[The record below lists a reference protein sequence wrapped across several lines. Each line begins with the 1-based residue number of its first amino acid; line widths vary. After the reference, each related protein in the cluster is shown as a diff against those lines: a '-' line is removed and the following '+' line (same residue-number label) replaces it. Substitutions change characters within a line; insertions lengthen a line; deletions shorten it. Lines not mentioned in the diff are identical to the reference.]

1 VGQEQTTI
9 HALLDQYARLARETQ
24 EKGLRLKKRAQC
36 YLTTNP
42 LWTARSKYA
51 WLLQDWP
58 GYDAKTDTG
67 IDLVKMLQP
76 DPTA

>member
-24 EKGLRLKKRAQC
+24 EKGLRLKKLAQC

-42 LWTARSKYA
+42 L
-51 WLLQDWP
+51 
-58 GYDAKTDTG
+58 
-67 IDLVKMLQP
+67 
-76 DPTA
+76 